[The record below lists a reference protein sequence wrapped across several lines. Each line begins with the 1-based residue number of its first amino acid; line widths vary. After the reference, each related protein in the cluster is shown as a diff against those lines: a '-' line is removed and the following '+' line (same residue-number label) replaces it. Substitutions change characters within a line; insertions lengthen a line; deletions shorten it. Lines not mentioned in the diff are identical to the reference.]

1 MKKLL
6 SVFAVFMLIFTLSA
20 CTDNNDEKDTQE
32 PVIKDPVALKIMA
45 PIGTPALAQT
55 YMEKTMPSLGTN
67 VTYEI
72 ETVSGADPLVA
83 AFASG
88 SHDIIYA
95 PTNLGAKLISTGL
108 DYKFAGTVV
117 WGNLY
122 IASTGYETFTIDDLD
137 GKEIIAFG
145 QNSTP
150 DIVLQAVLAGHTFTT
165 APTITYVGSVTEA
178 QAAILMDN
186 TKIILMAE
194 PALSVLGLPTKL
206 GAELDIIDLQVE
218 WETLTG
224 TSSYPQAGIF
234 VKGDLDQEVV
244 DAYLVEVAKS
254 VSEANM
260 DAASVAQMAVDLEY
274 GFPLGVLIS
283 AIPRANLEYKS
294 AADSRTALE
303 TYFGYIIDMN
313 AALIGGSLPTDEF
326 YYTGE

>member
-1 MKKLL
+1 MKKVL
-6 SVFAVFMLIFTLSA
+6 SIFAVFMLIFTLSA
-20 CTDNNDEKDTQE
+20 CTDNKDEKDTQE
-32 PVIKDPVALKIMA
+32 PAIKDPIELNIMA

-67 VTYEI
+67 VTYDI

-137 GKEIIAFG
+137 GKEIVAFG

-150 DIVLQAVLAGHTFTT
+150 DIVLQAVLAGHTFTVN
-165 APTITYVGSVTEA
+165 PTITYVGSVTEA
-178 QAAILMDN
+178 QAAILTDN

-206 GAELDIIDLQVE
+206 GTELDIIDLQVE

-234 VKGDLDQEVV
+234 VKSDLDQEVV

-283 AIPRANLEYKS
+283 AIPRANLEYKN
-294 AADSRTALE
+294 ATDSRTALE